1 MRFRTLALTAMVAVG
16 FAATT
21 AQAQQPVKIRIAW
34 VVPVAN
40 SPTILYEIPSIL
52 KHKGKSYD
60 IDLVRFQGTPPMIT
74 ALQAGELDIALFAFS
89 TFAGP
94 ARDRRRG
101 AGRRRWLFHLALQR
115 AEGQSD
121 PESRGP
127 QG

>member
-1 MRFRTLALTAMVAVG
+1 MRFRTLALAAMAAVG

-74 ALQAGELDIALFAFS
+74 ALQAGELDIALFRVLDIRAS
-89 TFAGP
+89 RSKRQYAGP
-94 ARDRRRG
+94 AGD
-101 AGRRRWLFHLALQR
+101 GR
-115 AEGQSD
+115 
-121 PESRGP
+121 
-127 QG
+127 